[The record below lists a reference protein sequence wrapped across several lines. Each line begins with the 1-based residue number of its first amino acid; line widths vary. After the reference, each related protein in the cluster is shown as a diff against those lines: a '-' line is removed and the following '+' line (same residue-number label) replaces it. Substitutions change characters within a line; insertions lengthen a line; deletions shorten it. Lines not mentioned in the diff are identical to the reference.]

1 MTEEHCRH
9 MYDPTGRQDVT
20 HAASRLPYAALGLW
34 GHGMEIG
41 QSRQSNQATRH
52 GSAFTQRARLGHR
65 VSGCLLPPVP
75 HRTCRISQVPRR
87 ITESSES
94 QREVCFSG
102 PVEVLMKHSPRIS
115 VRESRAEE
123 RNVNSDGNLGWLD
136 LVSFLQLP
144 DLSNPSPVS
153 VLHNATMK
161 STQEVYQYQGYH
173 MPPASVSVPS

>member
-1 MTEEHCRH
+1 

-34 GHGMEIG
+34 GRRMEIG

-75 HRTCRISQVPRR
+75 HRTSRISQVPRR

-94 QREVCFSG
+94 QREVCFSL

-136 LVSFLQLP
+136 LVRL
-144 DLSNPSPVS
+144 
-153 VLHNATMK
+153 
-161 STQEVYQYQGYH
+161 
-173 MPPASVSVPS
+173 PPASRSKYSQPRLRIAQRNDEVNPRGLPIPRVSYAARKRVRAVVN